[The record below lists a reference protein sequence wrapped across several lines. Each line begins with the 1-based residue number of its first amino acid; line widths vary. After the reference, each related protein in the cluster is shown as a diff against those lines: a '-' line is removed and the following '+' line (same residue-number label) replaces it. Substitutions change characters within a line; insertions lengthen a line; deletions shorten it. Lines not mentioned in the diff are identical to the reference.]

1 MNHMKQITFLTAILL
16 AFSAC
21 ELRVGDTPFYKGQQ
35 VSLSATVPSNGGGGW
50 SSNYLINNEL
60 QE

>member
-21 ELRVGDTPFYKGQQ
+21 ELRVGGTPFYKGQQ
-35 VSLSATVPSNGGGGW
+35 VSLSATVPSNGGG
-50 SSNYLINNEL
+50 SNYLINREL

>member
-21 ELRVGDTPFYKGQQ
+21 ELRVGGTPFYKGQQ
-35 VSLSATVPSNGGGGW
+35 VSLSATVPGNGGGG
-50 SSNYLINNEL
+50 SNYLINNEL

>member
-1 MNHMKQITFLTAILL
+1 MNHMKQFTFLTAILL

-21 ELRVGDTPFYKGQQ
+21 ELRVVGTPFYKGQQ
-35 VSLSATVPSNGGGGW
+35 VSLSATVPSNGGG
-50 SSNYLINNEL
+50 SSNYLINREL

>member
-21 ELRVGDTPFYKGQQ
+21 ELRVGGTPFYKGQQ
-35 VSLSATVPSNGGGGW
+35 VSLSATVPSNGGGGAATA
-50 SSNYLINNEL
+50 
-60 QE
+60 

>member
-21 ELRVGDTPFYKGQQ
+21 ELRVEGTPFYKGQQ
-35 VSLSATVPSNGGGGW
+35 VSLSATVPSNGGGG
-50 SSNYLINNEL
+50 SSNYLINREL